1 VKDPRDV
8 IIEPIVSEKSYALIE
23 QNVYT
28 FRVQP
33 GASKPEIHDAVEA
46 IFNVKVVKVNTA
58 NRKGK
63 KVRVRRSNRFGKRAD
78 SKRAL
83 VTLAAG
89 DRIELFES
97 GL

>member
-1 VKDPRDV
+1 MKDPRDV
-8 IIEPIVSEKSYALIE
+8 IWRPVVSEKSYGLIE

-28 FRVQP
+28 FVVDP
-33 GASKPEIHDAVEA
+33 KASKPEIHDAVEK
-46 IFNVKVVKVNTA
+46 IFGVKVVKVNTA

-63 KVRVRRSNRFGKRAD
+63 FIRQRRRMTYGKRPD
-78 SKRAL
+78 TKRAF

-97 GL
+97 